1 MSSIVKVLSLILTSS
16 ACAGCSIIAELRGEG
31 ASEIPLDES
40 PDVWTGPKAAIAVS
54 EFEYATGIQPLTS
67 GPKATNRSGATNA
80 RSDQELAIAPT
91 VSQMRSRLTSFLAQT
106 NAFRVFDGLDAPSR
120 ATWLIRG
127 AVTDYEPSAESIA
140 AGYGREFGD
149 RLPPKRPAKPKV
161 DGSVK
166 QDYVAIQVDLLNVST
181 GEILASTKIEAL
193 PRDIELALRI
203 PGIRIPDIHAQLRAP
218 MSKALNA
225 CLVKAAVWTRKQA
238 FAQRELAVPPP
249 ETLDTAPL
257 SKPEPQALAAGKP

>member
-1 MSSIVKVLSLILTSS
+1 VCTS
-16 ACAGCSIIAELRGEG
+16 CSIIAELRGEG
-31 ASEIPLDES
+31 ASEVPLDES
-40 PDVWTGPKAAIAVS
+40 ADVWTGPKIPIAVC
-54 EFEYATGIQPLTS
+54 EFDDATGIQPATS
-67 GPKATNRSGATNA
+67 GPKAENRKGAAKA
-80 RSDQELAIAPT
+80 RSYQELRVAPNI
-91 VSQMRSRLTSFLAQT
+91 SQMRSRLTSFLAQT
-106 NAFRVFDGLDAPSR
+106 NAFRVFDGVDAPSR

-149 RLPPKRPAKPKV
+149 RLPPKRPSKPKV

-181 GEILASTKIEAL
+181 GEILASTRIEAL
-193 PRDIELALRI
+193 PRDTEFALRI
-203 PGIRIPDIHAQLRAP
+203 PGIRNPDIHAQLRAP

-238 FAQRELAVPPP
+238 VAQRELAVHRPDK
-249 ETLDTAPL
+249 LDTTPL
-257 SKPEPQALAAGKP
+257 SIPEPQALAAGKP